1 MALLRPLA
9 AAASAPSEDHQPR
22 RTSRGGSWGSR
33 DVAKPREREP
43 QRPGEGA
50 PASAQAL
57 AWRMDARTPGE
68 QILCAAAWLTF
79 AENKPRFS
87 RRDAFAVVDAI
98 PGEQVRN
105 LEIRVKG
112 FGRLVR
118 DGAIIQLGA
127 DIFALSERELDRVAP
142 FFD

>member
-1 MALLRPLA
+1 
-9 AAASAPSEDHQPR
+9 
-22 RTSRGGSWGSR
+22 
-33 DVAKPREREP
+33 
-43 QRPGEGA
+43 
-50 PASAQAL
+50 
-57 AWRMDARTPGE
+57 MDARTPGE

-105 LEIRVKG
+105 LETRVKG